1 MTALHET
8 TAPLPSGVINQMTA
22 ACLPA
27 GCLHLT
33 AAVSE
38 ADQRSILAAL
48 DLDAV
53 DSTTT
58 EGVRVP
64 LPNGPPQAAVAAARS
79 AFKKAAAADAAL
91 YGELVEAPLL
101 AQCVAYGIKGSM
113 APHVDASVTRSKPLV
128 VLSFGLDC
136 VFRAGAAKLR
146 LRSGDAV
153 LLDAATTLHGVDAI
167 IAGTAAQNVRVSLM
181 FYAAPPACER
191 GDDGALDGAAALF
204 DDDSDDAEDDYAV
217 LLFYKYARWRDRDA
231 FRAAQEATCRSLNLC
246 GRLRIAED
254 GLNGTLGGPRTALEA
269 YIQETRR
276 QAAGQGVAMD
286 DVDWKWG
293 AADAA
298 RPLAVQKL
306 RNLSVK
312 ACREVVAFSDCGG
325 VDQQAIDAPPARKVD
340 AAEFHSVL
348 ESGGAGVVLVDV
360 RNVYERR
367 VGRFE
372 APGVRDADLKLRQ
385 FSDLP
390 RALDDGA
397 LDSAKTILMYCTG
410 GVRCERASAYL
421 RSRGVAGDL
430 CQLAGGIHRYQ
441 ERYGNGGFFRGRCY
455 VFDPR
460 MAVGAPGEASPD
472 IVGACRRCGRAWDAY
487 GDERCDRC
495 RMRLLVC
502 DSCDG
507 DGLACE
513 LCDT

>member
-1 MTALHET
+1 MTAYNET
-8 TAPLPSGVINQMTA
+8 TAPLPPGVV
-22 ACLPA
+22 
-27 GCLHLT
+27 HLT
-33 AAVSE
+33 NLVPE
-38 ADQRSILAAL
+38 ADAHAILAAL
-48 DLDAV
+48 DMSDVTA
-53 DSTTT
+53 TT

-64 LPNGPPQAAVAAARS
+64 LPNGPPPLALAAARS
-79 AFKKAAAADAAL
+79 AFKKAADVDAAL

-101 AQCVAYGIKGSM
+101 AQCVAYGTKGSM

-128 VLSFGLDC
+128 VLSFGLEC

-146 LRSGDAV
+146 LKSGDAV

-167 IAGTAAQNVRVSLM
+167 IAGTAAQDVRVSLM
-181 FYAAPPACER
+181 FYAAPPPCER

-204 DDDSDDAEDDYAV
+204 DDDSDDGEDDYAV

-231 FRAAQEATCRSLNLC
+231 FRAAQEATCRALQLC
-246 GRLRIAED
+246 GRLRIADD
-254 GLNGTLGGPRTALEA
+254 GLNGTLGGPRAALEA
-269 YIQETRR
+269 YVEETRR

-298 RPLAVQKL
+298 RPLEAQKL
-306 RNLSVK
+306 RTLSVK

-325 VDQQAIDAPPARKVD
+325 VDQQAFDAPPARKVD

-348 ESGGAGVVLVDV
+348 ERGAAGVVLVDV

-372 APGVRDADLKLRQ
+372 APGVRDADLQLRQ

-421 RSRGVAGDL
+421 RSRGVTGDL
-430 CQLAGGIHRYQ
+430 CQLSGGIHRYQ

-460 MAVGAPGEASPD
+460 MAVGAPGEASPP

-507 DGLACE
+507 NGLVCE
-513 LCDT
+513 LCNT

>member
-1 MTALHET
+1 MTNNHET
-8 TAPLPSGVINQMTA
+8 TAPLPSGVAINQMTA
-22 ACLPA
+22 APP
-27 GCLHLT
+27 GCVHLT
-33 AAVSE
+33 GAVSE
-38 ADQRSILAAL
+38 DDQRSVLAAL

-64 LPNGPPQAAVAAARS
+64 LPNGPPQAAVAAARA
-79 AFKKAAAADAAL
+79 AFKKAAARDAAL

-136 VFRAGAAKLR
+136 VFRAGASKLR

-181 FYAAPPACER
+181 FYAAPPQCER

-204 DDDSDDAEDDYAV
+204 DDDSDDGEEDYAV

-231 FRAAQEATCRSLNLC
+231 FRAAQEATCRSLRLC
-246 GRLRIAED
+246 GRLRIADD
-254 GLNGTLGGPRTALEA
+254 GINGTLGGPRAALEA
-269 YIQETRR
+269 YIRETRR
-276 QAAGQGVAMD
+276 QAAGQGVSTD

-293 AADAA
+293 PADAA
-298 RPLAVQKL
+298 RPLELQKL
-306 RNLSVK
+306 RTLSVK

-325 VDQQAIDAPPARKVD
+325 VDEAAIGAPPARKVD
-340 AAEFHSVL
+340 ATEFHETL
-348 ESGGAGVVLVDV
+348 ATGRGVVLVDV

-372 APGVRDADLKLRQ
+372 APGVRDADLQLRQ

-507 DGLACE
+507 NGLACE
-513 LCDT
+513 LCDS

>member
-1 MTALHET
+1 MTAYHET
-8 TAPLPSGVINQMTA
+8 TAPLPLGV
-22 ACLPA
+22 
-27 GCLHLT
+27 LHLT
-33 AAVSE
+33 NLVPE
-38 ADQRSILAAL
+38 ADAHAILAAL
-48 DLDAV
+48 DISDVNA
-53 DSTTT
+53 TT

-64 LPNGPPQAAVAAARS
+64 LPNGPPPLALAAARA

-204 DDDSDDAEDDYAV
+204 GDDSDDGEDDYAV

-231 FRAAQEATCRSLNLC
+231 FRAAQEATSRSLQLC

-254 GLNGTLGGPRTALEA
+254 GLNGTLGGPRAALEA
-269 YIQETRR
+269 YVEATRR
-276 QAAGQGVAMD
+276 QAAGQGVSMD

-298 RPLAVQKL
+298 RPLEAQKL

-312 ACREVVAFSDCGG
+312 ACREVCLLYTS
-325 VDQQAIDAPPARKVD
+325 PSP
-340 AAEFHSVL
+340 
-348 ESGGAGVVLVDV
+348 
-360 RNVYERR
+360 
-367 VGRFE
+367 
-372 APGVRDADLKLRQ
+372 RD
-385 FSDLP
+385 
-390 RALDDGA
+390 
-397 LDSAKTILMYCTG
+397 
-410 GVRCERASAYL
+410 
-421 RSRGVAGDL
+421 
-430 CQLAGGIHRYQ
+430 
-441 ERYGNGGFFRGRCY
+441 
-455 VFDPR
+455 
-460 MAVGAPGEASPD
+460 
-472 IVGACRRCGRAWDAY
+472 
-487 GDERCDRC
+487 
-495 RMRLLVC
+495 
-502 DSCDG
+502 
-507 DGLACE
+507 
-513 LCDT
+513 